1 MSNPYGNPFGERPAA
16 SRKQSAGGASLYD
29 LIPPGWESG
38 ASVEE
43 LRKRQTDQPTMNFI
57 EQGNDG
63 FEAGTT
69 PTEDVHVDDEG
80 ETESKEEQGWIL
92 PEEKEPTKQESGFTE
107 VHSEPVS
114 REPTRDV
121 SLTTDDEEDKDK
133 PSSLMM
139 TVGEYTKHGEGM
151 GSFVSYKV
159 NVKTNLVQY
168 HKSEFTTDRRYND
181 FVWLFDKMKES
192 FKGYI
197 IPPLPD
203 KTIIQNRFDPQFIEA
218 RRRELGKFLTRL
230 ADHPV
235 LAASEVLQTF
245 LESDAEEF
253 SAAKTKKPPATVTK
267 KVFSWMSSTVTQQ
280 LSPAVEVDTWFGDK
294 KQYLQDLESALEAC
308 LKTSGT
314 VLVKEKELV
323 GALYEFGLGASAVG
337 KAEAE
342 VDPTLSKHWLKF
354 GDLCEQ
360 VRVLKQEAV
369 SSQEIRFEE
378 VAHDYRRVIASAKQ
392 AMEARLTA
400 LAEFQ
405 HAEKIANTKK
415 EKKEKIAGTPK
426 AGTAEAEY
434 EEARQKQESAKEEF
448 EMISEILRKEL
459 DRFEKT
465 KGKEMS
471 KSLKDYAKE
480 NMDTTVQILD
490 QWKKLL
496 NQLQTASI

>member
-1 MSNPYGNPFGERPAA
+1 MSNPYGNPYDSPNTRAKA
-16 SRKQSAGGASLYD
+16 GASLYD

-43 LRKRQTDQPTMNFI
+43 LRKRQTEPQPSMDYT
-57 EQGNDG
+57 EENDT
-63 FEAGTT
+63 FAAGST
-69 PTEDVHVDDEG
+69 PTEEVHIDDEG
-80 ETESKEEQGWIL
+80 ETVKSKEEQGWIL
-92 PEEKEPTKQESGFTE
+92 PEEKHEEKAAE
-107 VHSEPVS
+107 VASEPVS
-114 REPTRDV
+114 REPTRDRSTSV
-121 SLTTDDEEDKDK
+121 SLATDDEEEKEGK
-133 PSSLMM
+133 SSLMM

-168 HKSEFTTDRRYND
+168 QKTEFVADRRYND
-181 FVWLFDKMKES
+181 FVWLYDKLRES

-197 IPPLPD
+197 IPPLPN

-218 RRRELGKFLTRL
+218 RRRELGKFLGRL

-235 LAASEVLQTF
+235 LAASDVLQTF
-245 LESDAEEF
+245 LESDADEF

-280 LSPAVEVDTWFGDK
+280 LSPAVEVDPWFEGK
-294 KQYLQDLESALEAC
+294 KQYLLDLDSALEAC
-308 LKTSGT
+308 LKTSGV
-314 VLVKEKELV
+314 VLTKETELV

-337 KAEAE
+337 KAETE

-378 VAHDYRRVIASAKQ
+378 VAHEYSRVINSAKQ

-405 HAEKIANTKK
+405 HAEKLANAKK
-415 EKKEKIAGTPK
+415 ERKEKIAGTPK
-426 AGTAEAEY
+426 AAAADTEY

-448 EMISEILRKEL
+448 EMITEILRKEL

-465 KGKEMS
+465 KGKEMA
-471 KSLKDYAKE
+471 KALKDYAKE
-480 NMDTTVQILD
+480 NMDTTAQVLD

-496 NQLQTASI
+496 NQLQSASI